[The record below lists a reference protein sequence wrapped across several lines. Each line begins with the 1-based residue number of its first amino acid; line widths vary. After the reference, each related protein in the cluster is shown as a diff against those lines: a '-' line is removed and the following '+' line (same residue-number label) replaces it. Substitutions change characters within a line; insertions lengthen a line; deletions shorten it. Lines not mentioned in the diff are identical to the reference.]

1 MPTRY
6 ITLSEGTSNVMT
18 MFFTTIQIFIEINF
32 EGNKITIFIGHM
44 INISYFKSLL
54 NSPKAYLIN
63 FIIYSITVNTQLEV
77 FE

>member
-1 MPTRY
+1 MPTCY
-6 ITLSEGTSNVMT
+6 ITLLEGTSNVMA

-32 EGNKITIFIGHM
+32 EGNKITFIGHM

-63 FIIYSITVNTQLEV
+63 FIEMITRS
-77 FE
+77 